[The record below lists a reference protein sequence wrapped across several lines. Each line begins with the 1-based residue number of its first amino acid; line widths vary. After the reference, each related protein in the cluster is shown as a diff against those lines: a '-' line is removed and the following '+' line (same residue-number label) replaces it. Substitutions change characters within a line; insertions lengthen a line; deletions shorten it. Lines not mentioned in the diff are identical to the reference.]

1 MSKLPTVEEIR
12 NMTDEEV
19 AALKKRLGK
28 TLLIKLGLTIAVVG
42 ATVIVVKCL
51 ENRNE
56 EEIVE
61 IESQI

>member
-28 TLLIKLGLTIAVVG
+28 ALLIKLGLTVAVAGATIAVV
-42 ATVIVVKCL
+42 KYL
-51 ENRNE
+51 DNRNE
-56 EEIVE
+56 DAPQ
-61 IESQI
+61 IES